1 MAGTNKKFL
10 DLTGTGYLW
19 GKIKTALDAKASAS
33 DVSALQALHAEGK
46 TVAQE
51 VSDGITA
58 LDLGNTYASKS
69 VVATLIGSDTGKSA
83 RTIANEELAAQL
95 IPANAEEAL
104 DTLQEIAAW
113 IQEHPGD
120 AATMNAAIEAL
131 EDKLELGTY
140 TDGNDNTVE
149 YATVKA
155 YVEAMMATVQASAH
169 GHTNKAVLDDITSA
183 LIANW
188 NTAYTNNHTHANA
201 SVLAGIAAEDVAAW
215 DQAVT
220 DSHTHDN
227 GTVLDGITA
236 QKVSDWDGAVS
247 ALANADTY
255 TAITTTEI
263 DNIVAGGNSG
273 S

>member
-19 GKIKTALDAKASAS
+19 SKIKTALDAKASAT

-51 VSDGITA
+51 VAAGIEE
-58 LDLGNTYASKS
+58 LDLSNTYAAKS
-69 VVATLIGSDTGKSA
+69 VVATLVGSDTDKSV
-83 RTIANEELAAQL
+83 RTIANEELVAQL
-95 IPANAEEAL
+95 IPANAQEAL

-113 IQEHPGD
+113 IQAHPGD
-120 AATMNAAIEAL
+120 VATINNSLTAINN
-131 EDKLELGTY
+131 KLELGTY
-140 TDGNDNTVE
+140 ESEGQQVQ

-155 YVEAMMATVQASAH
+155 YVEAMMATVQAAAH
-169 GHTNKAVLDDITSA
+169 SHDNKSILDGITST
-183 LIANW
+183 LVANW
-188 NTAYTNNHTHANA
+188 NTAYTNNHTHTNE
-201 SVLAGIAAEDVAAW
+201 SVLAGISDTDITAW
-215 DQAVT
+215 NQAVT
-220 DSHTHDN
+220 DSHTHSN
-227 GTVLDGITA
+227 STVLNGITSE
-236 QKVSDWDGAVS
+236 KVTAWDGAVD

-263 DNIVAGGNSG
+263 DNIVSGNSG

>member
-19 GKIKTALDAKASAS
+19 SKIKTALDNKADAS
-33 DVSALQALHAEGK
+33 RVTALEEKHASGK

-51 VSDGITA
+51 VQDGITA
-58 LDLGNTYASKS
+58 LNLATNYASKTL
-69 VVATLIGSDTGKSA
+69 VDTLIGSDTGKSA

-95 IPANAEEAL
+95 IPANAAEAL

-113 IQEHPGD
+113 IQSHPGD
-120 AATMNAAIEAL
+120 ATSMNAAITAL
-131 EDKLELGTY
+131 QNKLELGTY
-140 TDGNDNTVE
+140 DNEGTPTQ

-155 YVEAMMATVQASAH
+155 YVEAMMATVQASSH
-169 GHTNKAVLDDITSA
+169 GHTNKDVIDGITST
-183 LIANW
+183 LVSNW
-188 NTAYTNNHTHANA
+188 NTAYTNNHTHSNKT
-201 SVLAGIAAEDVAAW
+201 VLDGIADTDITAW
-215 DQAVT
+215 NQAVT

-236 QKVSDWDGAVS
+236 QKVSDWDSAVS
-247 ALANADTY
+247 TLANADTY
-255 TAITTTEI
+255 TPITTGEI
-263 DNIVAGGNSG
+263 DTIVNGSSG

>member
-1 MAGTNKKFL
+1 MANKKFL

-19 GKIKTALDAKASAS
+19 GKISTALGNKADASRVTALEEKHAS
-33 DVSALQALHAEGK
+33 GK

-51 VSDGITA
+51 VQDGITA
-58 LDLGNTYASKS
+58 LNLATNYAAKS
-69 VVATLIGSDTGKSA
+69 VVDTLIGSDTSKSV

-120 AATMNAAIEAL
+120 AATMNAALEAL

-140 TDGNDNTVE
+140 DDNGTTKE

-155 YVEAMMATVQASAH
+155 YVEAMIATVQAASH
-169 GHTNKAVLDDITSA
+169 SHSNKSVLDGITST
-183 LIANW
+183 LVSNW
-188 NTAYTNNHTHANA
+188 NTAYTNNHTHSNSAI
-201 SVLAGIAAEDVAAW
+201 LAGIDQNDIDAW
-215 DQAVT
+215 DGAVA
-220 DSHTHDN
+220 DSHTHSN
-227 GTVLDGITA
+227 ALVLDAITSE
-236 QKVSDWDGAVS
+236 KVTAWDA
-247 ALANADTY
+247 AAADTY

-263 DNIVAGGNSG
+263 DNIINPPASGGG
-273 S
+273 E